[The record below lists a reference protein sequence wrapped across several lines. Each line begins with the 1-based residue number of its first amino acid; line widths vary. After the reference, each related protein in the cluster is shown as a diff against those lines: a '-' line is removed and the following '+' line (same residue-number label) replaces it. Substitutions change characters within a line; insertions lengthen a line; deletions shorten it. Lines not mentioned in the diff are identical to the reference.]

1 MQPQGRYTIL
11 GEIASGST
19 ATVFLAED
27 GVLRRK
33 VALKKLHPHLLNR
46 PEMVRRFQKEAVAV
60 ASLSH
65 ENVIKIF
72 DYGQEEKSVFLAMEF
87 VDGASLEC
95 LLERAQG
102 TVPNLAALS
111 LFHQLF
117 DGLAAAH
124 AHGICHRDVKPSN
137 VLIDRKGTV
146 RLADFGIA
154 FLSEETSLT
163 RTGFY
168 LGTPG
173 YSSPEQAEGKSVTE
187 RSDIFSAGILLYR
200 CLTGIMPFAAGS
212 PHAVLKAIVERNPAR
227 ASLVNPRMLPGMAD
241 LVQEMLAKRPEQRPD
256 AKTCALRLEAI
267 SEGAGLPIE
276 IQRLRCLLD
285 EPAPAAEKEN
295 RDIAER
301 FARQARLMDQSGKG
315 RDALKLYSLVQIF
328 SDKRSETGGEARG
341 YLRNGIRRNRVLA
354 TSWAVLACGVFA
366 FWTLRHAR
374 SEGEPGALLRP
385 TQGPPPAPV
394 AANSIPDLAL
404 PTEVPAWPQAGQGN
418 VQATHP
424 ATASTS
430 RRFERTLHAAD
441 SRGAGALAAAFSA
454 APSFPAPASIPASA
468 SPPASEKVGHA
479 GGYVWVKTTPPFAR
493 LRIDGRE
500 SGATPLDTPLSV
512 AGGSHR
518 LHVQHEGCKP
528 VDRDFQVAEGD
539 TVTLRLSLDRIEDG
553 P

>member
-33 VALKKLHPHLLNR
+33 VALKKLHPHLLNK

-95 LLERAQG
+95 LLERTHG
-102 TVPNLAALS
+102 IIPNLAALS

-117 DGLAAAH
+117 AGLAAAH

-173 YSSPEQAEGKSVTE
+173 YSSPEQAEGKGVTE
-187 RSDIFSAGILLYR
+187 KSDIFSAGILLYR
-200 CLTGIMPFAAGS
+200 CLTGTMPFAAGS

-227 ASLVNPRMLPGMAD
+227 ASLVNPRILPGMAD
-241 LVQEMLAKRPEQRPD
+241 LAQEMLAKHPEQRPD

-267 SEGAGLPIE
+267 SEGTGLPIE
-276 IQRLRCLLD
+276 AQRLRCLLD
-285 EPAPAAEKEN
+285 DPAPAAEKEF

-315 RDALKLYSLVQIF
+315 REALKLYSMVQVF
-328 SDKRSETGGEARG
+328 SDKKSEAGGEARG
-341 YLRNGIRRNRVLA
+341 YLKNGVRRNRVLA

-366 FWTLRHAR
+366 FWALRHPR
-374 SEGEPGALLRP
+374 SETEPGALLK
-385 TQGPPPAPV
+385 PAPGV
-394 AANSIPDLAL
+394 LPSPAATAPVPDFAL
-404 PTEVPAWPQAGQGN
+404 PTEVPAWPKEAQGN
-418 VQATHP
+418 SPVTLAK
-424 ATASTS
+424 AASPT
-430 RRFERTLHAAD
+430 RRSVRPLLAAD
-441 SRGAGALAAAFSA
+441 SRGAGAPASPFIM
-454 APSFPAPASIPASA
+454 APSFPEPASPS
-468 SPPASEKVGHA
+468 ASEKGNEKGGHA

-493 LRIDGRE
+493 LRIDGLE
-500 SGATPLDTPLSV
+500 SGATPLDTPLCV

-528 VDRDFQVAEGD
+528 VDRDFQVPEGD
-539 TVTLRLSLDRIEDG
+539 TVTLRLSLDRIEDV